1 MQLTRD
7 SDENILQVRSCEP
20 GLIIVGESRIT
31 SHLLLSPSRLVPEWP
46 VNDAAGLRP
55 EDFLK
60 VVEMQPDLVLLGTGR
75 HLQFPAPLVNA
86 TLLEKGIGFE
96 VMDSKAA
103 CRTFNIL
110 ALEGRAVVAAIL
122 QVSTK

>member
-1 MQLTRD
+1 MQLIRD
-7 SDENILQVRSCEP
+7 TDEKILQVRSCEP
-20 GLIIVGESRIT
+20 GVVIVGESRIT
-31 SHLLLSPSRLVPEWP
+31 SHLLLSPSRLDPEWP
-46 VNDAAGLRP
+46 VSSVARLRP

-60 VVEMQPDLVLLGTGR
+60 VTRMQPDLVLLGTGR
-75 HLQFPAPLVNA
+75 HLRFPAPLINA

-110 ALEGRAVVAAIL
+110 ALEGRSVVAAIL
-122 QVSTK
+122 QISTE